1 MQQQRPRQRLQTP
14 SRRCSSGPCRRRRSP
29 QLIGVDKIN
38 SGDTAWML
46 TSTALVLLMT
56 IPGLA
61 LFYGGMVRKKN
72 VLATLMQSFAITCLV
87 TVLWVIAGYSLAFM
101 PGGSFVGSLDR
112 LFLNGM
118 LFQHDAGKVTV
129 SHLGLTIPESVYM
142 TFQMTFAI
150 ITPALIA
157 GAFADRMKFS
167 AMLWFIGLWSL
178 LIYSPIA
185 HMMWEPSG
193 FWAAKGVLDFAG
205 GTVVHINAGIAG
217 LVCAL
222 VLGKRLGY
230 GKEAMAP
237 HNLTLTLIGASLLW
251 VGWFGFNAGSAVA
264 ADGRAGMAMVV
275 TQLATAVAALA
286 WMFTEWMAKGK
297 PSVLGIASGAVAG
310 LVAITPASGFVG
322 VTGAFVIGIA
332 AGVLCFFAATTVK
345 QMFGYDDS
353 LDAFGVHCIGGIVGA
368 LLTGV
373 FNVKEI
379 SGADADYHGAARRGR
394 DDAGRTAA
402 SAASSSSRSSTWLS
416 ACASPKK
423 RSARVSTSVFTA
435 SAWSRPADVRS
446 SFSSVAFGAPQAPR
460 FFDHPDDAAARCS
473 CARRVGS
480 GSRLLLLGPR
490 MRLVVDLGQILE
502 VEVRVD
508 LRAGDARVAEQLL
521 HGAQIARRLQQVR
534 GERVPQHVRMH
545 VAGQSALDRPLRRDA
560 AGSRAT

>member
-1 MQQQRPRQRLQTP
+1 MKQLFALIAALGILIGALGVSTTTVAQDKDKAAAPAATAPAAAPAAAPAPGAAPAADSKAEPPKADAAAAAAPPAPTTP
-14 SRRCSSGPCRRRRSP
+14 
-29 QLIGVDKIN
+29 QVIGVDKIN

-72 VLATLMQSFAITCLV
+72 VLATVMQSFAITCLV

-101 PGGSFVGSLDR
+101 PGGSFIGSLDR

-118 LFQHDAGKVTV
+118 LFQKDAGKISV

-167 AMLWFIGLWSL
+167 AMLWFMGLWSL

-193 FWAAKGVLDFAG
+193 YWAAKGVLDFAG
-205 GTVVHINAGIAG
+205 GTVVHINAGTAG

-222 VLGKRLGY
+222 VLGKRIGY

-286 WMFTEWMAKGK
+286 WMFTEWMVKGK

-322 VTGAFVIGIA
+322 ITGAFIIGIA
-332 AGVLCFFAATTVK
+332 AGVLCFFAATSVK
-345 QMFGYDDS
+345 KAFGYDDS

-373 FNVKEI
+373 FNVKDI
-379 SGADADYHGAARRGR
+379 SGADADFLVQLGAVCTTLVYTGVGSYIILKVI
-394 DDAGRTAA
+394 DMVVG
-402 SAASSSSRSSTWLS
+402 L
-416 ACASPKK
+416 
-423 RSARVSTSVFTA
+423 RVSEEEEREGLDIS
-435 SAWSRPADVRS
+435 
-446 SFSSVAFGAPQAPR
+446 
-460 FFDHPDDAAARCS
+460 
-473 CARRVGS
+473 
-480 GSRLLLLGPR
+480 
-490 MRLVVDLGQILE
+490 
-502 VEVRVD
+502 
-508 LRAGDARVAEQLL
+508 L
-521 HGAQIARRLQQVR
+521 H
-534 GERVPQHVRMH
+534 GERVE
-545 VAGQSALDRPLRRDA
+545 
-560 AGSRAT
+560 